1 MLINI
6 DDNELSKINPT
17 NLTVGQWYDKWIEIN
32 TQWSDNTKTSRV
44 SAGRDYIKPLIG
56 HIKLKDLDLMK
67 YEILLLS
74 SLRRLIYLKTASC
87 NRLLLVYIILI

>member
-32 TQWSDNTKTSRV
+32 TQWSDNTKTSRI

-67 YEILLLS
+67 YEIFLLS
-74 SLRRLIYLKTASC
+74 NLRRHIYLKTASC
-87 NRLLLVYIILI
+87 SRQQLIYTILI